1 MKPKYLLALMDMTE
15 RFGQTSEAT
24 RLRVGASIIKND
36 AIISL
41 GVNGTYP
48 GWETNS
54 CEDVDGK
61 TSWFVR
67 HAEQAALDKLVKS
80 TESAEGATMI
90 VSHAPCKMCSLRIKD
105 AGIKKVY
112 YRHEYKDNSGV
123 EYLKN
128 NGVQVEKI

>member
-1 MKPKYLLALMDMTE
+1 VKQKYLLALMDMTE

-24 RLRVGASIIKND
+24 RLRVGSSIIKND

-48 GWETNS
+48 GWETNV
-54 CEDVDGK
+54 CEDLDGN
-61 TSWFVR
+61 TQWFVR

-80 TESAEGATMI
+80 TESAEGATML
-90 VSHAPCKMCSLRIKD
+90 VSHAPCTMCSLRIKD

-112 YRHEYKDNSGV
+112 YRHTYRSMAGV
-123 EYLKN
+123 EYLQN
-128 NGVQVEKI
+128 NGVLVERI

>member
-1 MKPKYLLALMDMTE
+1 MKEKYLLALMDMTE

-24 RLRVGASIIKND
+24 RLKVGASIIKND

-48 GWETNS
+48 GWSTNT
-54 CEDVDGK
+54 CEDEEGN
-61 TSWFVR
+61 TAWFVR

-80 TESAEGATMI
+80 TESADGATMMI
-90 VSHAPCKMCSLRIKD
+90 SHAPCQMCSLRIKD

-112 YRHEYKDNSGV
+112 YRHAYRDNSGV
-123 EYLKN
+123 EYLQA
-128 NGVQVEKI
+128 NGVNVERI